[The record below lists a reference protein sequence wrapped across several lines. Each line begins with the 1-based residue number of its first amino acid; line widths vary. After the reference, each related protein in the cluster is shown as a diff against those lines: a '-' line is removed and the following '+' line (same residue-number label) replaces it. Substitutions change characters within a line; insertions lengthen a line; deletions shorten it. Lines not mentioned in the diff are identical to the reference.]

1 MALEFLYSLV
11 LIFGISAFLLFVLG
25 KLKIPSIVGFLVA
38 GVLIGPYGFDL
49 VKDVHEIELLA
60 EIGVVL
66 LMFTIGLEFSLKNL
80 QVLRAVVFGGGL
92 LQVCLTIIVVAFLS
106 YFYLAQTLNRAL
118 FDGFLV
124 ALSSTAIVF
133 KMLLDRA
140 EMNAPYGRAAIG
152 MLIFQDLCVVP
163 FMLFVPALG
172 GSSGGAL
179 EIALT
184 LIKAALVIAAVL
196 LAAKWAVPHILH
208 QIVSTRSRELFV
220 ITIIVL
226 SLGTALLTSKLGL
239 SLALGAFLAGV
250 VISESEYAAQAV
262 SDMLPFKESFTGL
275 FFIAIGMLM
284 NLGIFLNNM
293 AMVIT
298 VVIAILLIKI
308 AVTSLAAFL
317 LGHSLRNALQA
328 GFYLAQIGEFSF
340 VLVVAGK
347 AHGLISEELY
357 QTFLSGSILTMILTP
372 FAIGASSSLS
382 SWLVSKPGLHAL
394 ERLHRDYARQRYP
407 EKMADHV
414 IVIGFGVNGSNLSRV
429 LKASKIP
436 YVVLELS
443 SATVRKAKRKGE
455 PIYYGDGASVEILHK
470 LGIKTAKTVVV
481 AISDA
486 AVTRR
491 IVQIARAE
499 NQNIYII
506 VRTRYLAEVDD
517 LVSLGANEVIP
528 EEFETSIEIFSKV
541 LRHYYVPVNVIREH
555 IDAVRSES
563 YRALRS
569 VALPRKPLAD
579 RHGLLSEIEIE
590 TFLLKADSPAV
601 GQMLGELGL
610 RTKAGVTVL
619 AIERENKAHPMPSGS
634 FRLEAGDILLMIGKR
649 DDIHC
654 ALAYLD
660 TGLLPQRDA

>member
-1 MALEFLYSLV
+1 MILEFLYSLV
-11 LIFGISAFLLFVLG
+11 LIFGISALILFMLG

-38 GVLIGPYGFDL
+38 GVLMGPYGFDL
-49 VKDVHEIELLA
+49 LKDVHEIELLA

-80 QVLRAVVFGGGL
+80 LMLRNVVFGGGL
-92 LQVCLTIIVVAFLS
+92 LQVCLTIVVVAFLS
-106 YFYLAQTLNRAL
+106 YFYLAQTFNGAL

-140 EMNAPYGRAAIG
+140 EMNAPYGKAATG

-163 FMLFVPALG
+163 FMLLVPALG
-172 GSSGGAL
+172 GNSGGAV
-179 EIALT
+179 EIMLT
-184 LIKAALVIAAVL
+184 LIKATLVVIAVL
-196 LAAKWAVPHILH
+196 FSAKWAVPRILH

-220 ITIIVL
+220 ITIIVV

-262 SDMLPFKESFTGL
+262 SDILPFKESFTGL

-284 NLGIFLNNM
+284 NLGTFLNNI
-293 AMVIT
+293 VT
-298 VVIAILLIKI
+298 VVTVVAAILLIKI
-308 AVTSLAAFL
+308 SVTSLATFV
-317 LGHSLRNALQA
+317 LGQSLRNALQT

-357 QTFLSGSILTMILTP
+357 QTFLSASILTMILTP
-372 FAIGASSSLS
+372 FAIGASSRISN
-382 SWLVSKPGLHAL
+382 WLVSKPGLRGL

-407 EKMADHV
+407 DKVADHV
-414 IVIGFGVNGSNLSRV
+414 IVIGFGLNGSNLSRV
-429 LKASKIP
+429 LKASGIP
-436 YVVLELS
+436 YVVLELN
-443 SATVRKAKRKGE
+443 SATVRQAKRKGE
-455 PIYYGDGASVEILHK
+455 PIYYGDGASAEILHR

-499 NQNIYII
+499 NTNIYII

-541 LRHYYVPVNVIREH
+541 LRHYYVPVNVISEH
-555 IDAVRSES
+555 IEAVRRES

-579 RHGLLSEIEIE
+579 KYELLRDIEIE
-590 TFLLKADSPAV
+590 TYLVKGGSP
-601 GQMLGELGL
+601 GEGRLLGELGL

-619 AIERENKAHPMPSGS
+619 VVERVNKAHTMPSGS

-649 DDIHC
+649 DDIHR
-654 ALAYLD
+654 ALAYLE
-660 TGLLPQRDA
+660 TGLLPRRNT

>member
-1 MALEFLYSLV
+1 V
-11 LIFGISAFLLFVLG
+11 
-25 KLKIPSIVGFLVA
+25 VGFLVA
-38 GVLIGPYGFDL
+38 GVLMGPYGFDL

-80 QVLRAVVFGGGL
+80 LVLRNVVFGGGL

-106 YFYLAQTLNRAL
+106 YFYLSQTFNGAL
-118 FDGFLV
+118 FHGFLV

-163 FMLFVPALG
+163 FMLFIPALG
-172 GSSGGAL
+172 GSSGGTV
-179 EIALT
+179 EITLT
-184 LIKAALVIAAVL
+184 MAKATLVIVAVL
-196 LAAKWAVPHILH
+196 LAAKWAVPRILH

-220 ITIIVL
+220 ISIILL

-262 SDMLPFKESFTGL
+262 SDILPLKESFTGL

-284 NLGIFLNNM
+284 NLGTFFDNIV
-293 AMVIT
+293 MVGS
-298 VVIAILLIKI
+298 VVVAILLIKI
-308 AVTSLAAFL
+308 SMTSLATFV
-317 LGHSLRNALQA
+317 LGQSLRNALQT
-328 GFYLAQIGEFSF
+328 GLSLAQIGEFSF

-347 AHGLISEELY
+347 AHGLITEDLY
-357 QTFLSGSILTMILTP
+357 QTFLSASIVTMILTP
-372 FAIGASSSLS
+372 FAIEASGTIST
-382 SWLVSKPGLHAL
+382 WVVSKPGLRQL
-394 ERLHRDYARQRYP
+394 ERLHRGMAKERYP
-407 EKMADHV
+407 DKMVDHV
-414 IVIGFGVNGSNLSRV
+414 IIIGFGVNGGNLAGV
-429 LKASKIP
+429 LKASRIP
-436 YVVLELS
+436 YVVLELNS
-443 SATVRKAKRKGE
+443 TTVRQAKRKGE
-455 PIYYGDGASVEILHK
+455 PIYYGDGASAEILHK
-470 LGIKTAKTVVV
+470 LGINTAKVVVV

-491 IVQIARAE
+491 IVQIARGE
-499 NQNIYII
+499 NPSLYVI

-517 LVSLGANEVIP
+517 LRKLGANEVIP

-555 IDAVRSES
+555 IDAVRTES

-569 VALPRKPLAD
+569 VSLPRKPLAD
-579 RHGLLSEIEIE
+579 THGLFREIEIE
-590 TFLLKADSPAV
+590 TYLLKPHSPAV
-601 GQMLGELGL
+601 GQMLGGLGL
-610 RTKAGVTVL
+610 RTKARVTVL
-619 AIERENKAHPMPSGS
+619 AVERENKAHPMPSGS
-634 FRLEAGDILLMIGKR
+634 FRLEPGDILLMIGRR

-654 ALAYLD
+654 ALEYLE
-660 TGLLPQRDA
+660 TGFLPKHSA